1 MRVRADRPRAK
12 KSLGQHFLVDE
23 NFLGVI
29 ERLAEL
35 EPGDIVLEIGPGY
48 GVLTRH
54 LAERVETVHAIEL
67 DTSMRESLGEA
78 LQGTSNVHVTFAD
91 AVRFEYGNLDPPP
104 TKLVSNLP
112 YNVATPIVVE
122 SLERIPTLER
132 WVVMVQREVAERF
145 FASPRTKA
153 YGAVSVLVQLHT
165 RKLGS
170 HRVPSSAF
178 RPKPRVESALVAFE
192 RYPGTRLDLV
202 RPVVESAFA
211 HRRKTLANSL
221 AHTGFAS
228 RSEAETALA
237 DIGRNAATRAEELA
251 PEEFVA
257 LAKALG

>member
-1 MRVRADRPRAK
+1 VRPRAK

-29 ERLAEL
+29 DRFAEL
-35 EPGDIVLEIGPGY
+35 EPEDVVLEIGPGT

-54 LAERVETVHAIEL
+54 LADSVGEVHAVEL
-67 DTSMRESLGEA
+67 DHSLDELLEDA
-78 LQGTSNVHVTFAD
+78 LQGTTNVHLVFAD
-91 AVRFEYGNLDPPP
+91 AVKFDYGKLEPPP
-104 TKLVSNLP
+104 TKLVANLP

-122 SLERIPTLER
+122 SLERIPSLER

-153 YGAVSVLVQLHT
+153 YGAVSVLLQLHT

-170 HRVPSSAF
+170 HRVPPTAF
-178 RPKPRVESALVAFE
+178 RPRPRVDSAIVAFE
-192 RYPGTRLDLV
+192 RYPGPRLDLV

-211 HRRKTLANSL
+211 HRRKTVANSL

-228 RSEAETALA
+228 RAEAEQALV
-237 DIGRNAATRAEELA
+237 DIGREAGVRAEELA
-251 PEEFVA
+251 PEEFVE

>member
-1 MRVRADRPRAK
+1 VRPRAK

-29 ERLAEL
+29 DRLAEL
-35 EPGDIVLEIGPGY
+35 EPEDVVLEIGPGT

-54 LAERVETVHAIEL
+54 LADGVSEVHAVEL
-67 DTSMRESLGEA
+67 DESLDELLEDA
-78 LQGTSNVHVTFAD
+78 LQGTTNVHLVFAD
-91 AVRFEYGNLDPPP
+91 AVKFDYGTLDPPP
-104 TKLVSNLP
+104 TKLVANLP

-122 SLERIPTLER
+122 SLERIPSLER

-170 HRVPSSAF
+170 HRVPPTAF
-178 RPKPRVESALVAFE
+178 RPRPRVDSAIVAFE
-192 RYPGTRLDLV
+192 RYPGPRLDLV

-228 RSEAETALA
+228 RAEAEQALA
-237 DIGRNAATRAEELA
+237 DIGREPGVRAEELA
-251 PEEFVA
+251 PEEFVE

>member
-1 MRVRADRPRAK
+1 VRPRAK

-29 ERLAEL
+29 DRLAEL
-35 EPGDIVLEIGPGY
+35 EPEDVVLEIGPGT

-54 LAERVETVHAIEL
+54 LAESVGEVHALEL
-67 DTSMRESLGEA
+67 DESLEESLEDA
-78 LQGTSNVHVTFAD
+78 LDGATNVHLVFTDAVTFDYATL
-91 AVRFEYGNLDPPP
+91 EPPP
-104 TKLVSNLP
+104 TKLVANLP
-112 YNVATPIVVE
+112 YNVATPIIVE
-122 SLERIPTLER
+122 SLERIPSLER

-153 YGAVSVLVQLHT
+153 YGAVSVLIQLHT

-170 HRVPSSAF
+170 HRVPPTAF
-178 RPKPRVESALVAFE
+178 RPRPRVDSAIVAFE
-192 RYPGTRLDLV
+192 RYPGPRLDLV

-221 AHTGFAS
+221 AHTGFAT
-228 RSEAETALA
+228 RAEAEHALES
-237 DIGRNAATRAEELA
+237 IGREPGVRAEELA

>member
-1 MRVRADRPRAK
+1 VRPRAK

-29 ERLAEL
+29 DRLAEL
-35 EPGDIVLEIGPGY
+35 EPADVVLEIGPGT

-54 LAERVETVHAIEL
+54 LATSVGEVHAVEL
-67 DTSMRESLGEA
+67 DESLEESLADALEEA
-78 LQGTSNVHVTFAD
+78 TNVHLVFAD
-91 AVRFEYGNLDPPP
+91 AVTFDYTTLEPPP
-104 TKLVSNLP
+104 SKLVANLP

-122 SLERIPTLER
+122 SLERIPSLER

-170 HRVPSSAF
+170 HRVPPTAF
-178 RPKPRVESALVAFE
+178 RPRPRVDSAIVAFE
-192 RYPGTRLDLV
+192 RYPGPRLDLV

-228 RSEAETALA
+228 RAEAEKALA
-237 DIGRNAATRAEELA
+237 DIGREPGIRAEELT
-251 PEEFVA
+251 PEEFVE

>member
-1 MRVRADRPRAK
+1 MRPRAK

-23 NFLGVI
+23 NFIGVI
-29 ERLAEL
+29 DRLAEL
-35 EPGDIVLEIGPGY
+35 ERDDVVLEIGPGT

-54 LAERVETVHAIEL
+54 LADSVGEVHAVEL
-67 DTSMRESLGEA
+67 DESLEESLQDA
-78 LQGTSNVHVTFAD
+78 LQAATNVHLVFAD
-91 AVRFEYGNLDPPP
+91 AVTFDYGTLEPPP
-104 TKLVSNLP
+104 TKLVANLP

-122 SLERIPTLER
+122 SLERIPSLER

-153 YGAVSVLVQLHT
+153 YGAVSVLLQLHT

-170 HRVPSSAF
+170 HRVPPTAF
-178 RPKPRVESALVAFE
+178 RPRPRVDSAIVAFE
-192 RYPGTRLDLV
+192 RYPGPRLDLV

-228 RSEAETALA
+228 RAEAEQALA
-237 DIGRNAATRAEELA
+237 DIGREPGVRAEELA
-251 PEEFVA
+251 PEEFVE

>member
-1 MRVRADRPRAK
+1 VRPRAK

-35 EPGDIVLEIGPGY
+35 EPTDVVLEIGPGT
-48 GVLTRH
+48 GILTRH
-54 LAERVETVHAIEL
+54 LAERVGTVHAIEL
-67 DTSMRESLGEA
+67 DESLDEHLVEA
-78 LQGTSNVHVTFAD
+78 LQGAGNVHVTFAD
-91 AVRFEYGNLDPPP
+91 AVTFDYATLAPPP

-122 SLERIPTLER
+122 SLDGVPSLER

-170 HRVPSSAF
+170 HRVPPSAF
-178 RPKPRVESALVAFE
+178 RPKPRVESAIVSFE
-192 RYPGTRLDLV
+192 RYHGPRLDLV

-221 AHTGFAS
+221 AHAGFAS
-228 RSEAETALA
+228 RREAEQALA
-237 DIGRNAATRAEELA
+237 EIGREPSVRAEELA

>member
-1 MRVRADRPRAK
+1 MRPRAK

-23 NFLGVI
+23 NFVGVI
-29 ERLAEL
+29 DRLAEL
-35 EPGDIVLEIGPGY
+35 APEDVVLEIGPGT

-54 LAERVETVHAIEL
+54 LADSVGEVHAVEL
-67 DTSMRESLGEA
+67 DASLEEPLTEA
-78 LQGTSNVHVTFAD
+78 LAGATNVHLVFSDAVTFDYATL
-91 AVRFEYGNLDPPP
+91 EPPP
-104 TKLVSNLP
+104 TKLVANLP

-122 SLERIPTLER
+122 SLERIPSLER

-153 YGAVSVLVQLHT
+153 YGAVSVLLQLHT

-170 HRVPSSAF
+170 HRVPPTAF
-178 RPKPRVESALVAFE
+178 RPRPRVDSAIVAFE
-192 RYPGTRLDLV
+192 RYPGPRLDLV

-221 AHTGFAS
+221 AHAGFAS
-228 RSEAETALA
+228 RSEAEQALA
-237 DIGRNAATRAEELA
+237 EIGREPGVRAEELA
-251 PEEFVA
+251 PEEFVE

>member
-1 MRVRADRPRAK
+1 VRPRAK

-23 NFLGVI
+23 NYLGVI
-29 ERLAEL
+29 ERLADL
-35 EPGDIVLEIGPGY
+35 EPEDVVLEIGPGT

-54 LAERVETVHAIEL
+54 LAGRVGEVHAVEL
-67 DTSMRESLGEA
+67 DESLKEPLEGSLGGA
-78 LQGTSNVHVTFAD
+78 TNVHLVFGD
-91 AVRFEYGNLDPPP
+91 AVKFDYVSLEPPP
-104 TKLVSNLP
+104 TKLVANLP

-122 SLERIPTLER
+122 SLDRIPSLER

-153 YGAVSVLVQLHT
+153 YGAVSVLLQLHT

-170 HRVPSSAF
+170 HRVPPTAF
-178 RPKPRVESALVAFE
+178 RPRPRVDSAIVAFE
-192 RYPGTRLDLV
+192 RYPGPRLDLV

-221 AHTGFAS
+221 AHAGFAS
-228 RSEAETALA
+228 RAEAERALA
-237 DIGRNAATRAEELA
+237 DIGREPGVRAEELA
-251 PEEFVA
+251 PEEFVE

>member
-1 MRVRADRPRAK
+1 VRPRAK

-23 NFLGVI
+23 NFVGVI
-29 ERLAEL
+29 DRLAEL
-35 EPGDIVLEIGPGY
+35 EPTDVVLEIGPGT

-54 LAERVETVHAIEL
+54 LADNVGEVHAVEL
-67 DTSMRESLGEA
+67 DESLEEPLAEA
-78 LQGTSNVHVTFAD
+78 LSGATNVHLVFAD
-91 AVRFEYGNLDPPP
+91 ALRFDYGTLEPPP
-104 TKLVSNLP
+104 TKLVANLP

-122 SLERIPTLER
+122 SLERIPSLER

-153 YGAVSVLVQLHT
+153 YGAVSVLLQLHT

-170 HRVPSSAF
+170 HRVPPTAF
-178 RPKPRVESALVAFE
+178 RPRPRVDSAIVAFE
-192 RYPGTRLDLV
+192 RYPGPRLDVV

-228 RSEAETALA
+228 RAEAEQALA
-237 DIGRNAATRAEELA
+237 EIGREPGVRAEELA
-251 PEEFVA
+251 PEEFVE
-257 LAKALG
+257 LARALG

>member
-1 MRVRADRPRAK
+1 VRPRAK

-35 EPGDIVLEIGPGY
+35 EPKDVVLEIGPGT
-48 GVLTRH
+48 GVLTRR
-54 LAERVETVHAIEL
+54 LADRVATVHAIEI
-67 DTSMRESLGEA
+67 DPSLEEPLREA
-78 LQGTSNVHVTFAD
+78 LQGASNVVVTFGD
-91 AVRFEYGNLDPPP
+91 AVTFDYASLEPPP
-104 TKLVSNLP
+104 GKLVSNLP

-122 SLERIPTLER
+122 SIDRIPSLER

-153 YGAVSVLVQLHT
+153 YGAVSVLLQLHT

-170 HRVPSSAF
+170 HRVPPTAF
-178 RPKPRVESALVAFE
+178 RPRPRVDSAIVAFE
-192 RYPGTRLDLV
+192 RYPGPRLDLV

-221 AHTGFAS
+221 ATTRFAT
-228 RSEAETALA
+228 RAEAEHALA
-237 DIGRNAATRAEELA
+237 EIGRAPAVRAEELA
-251 PEEFVA
+251 PEEFVE

>member
-1 MRVRADRPRAK
+1 VRPRAK

-23 NFLGVI
+23 NLLGVI

-35 EPGDIVLEIGPGY
+35 ERDDVVLEIGPGT
-48 GVLTRH
+48 GILTRH
-54 LAERVETVHAIEL
+54 LAERVGTVHAIEL
-67 DTSMRESLGEA
+67 DASLDEPLREA
-78 LQGTSNVHVTFAD
+78 LDGASNVHVAFGD
-91 AVRFEYGNLDPPP
+91 AVRFDYPSLDPPP
-104 TKLVSNLP
+104 GKLVSNLP

-122 SLERIPTLER
+122 SLDRIPSLER

-170 HRVPSSAF
+170 HRVPASAF
-178 RPKPRVESALVAFE
+178 RPMPRVESAIVAFE
-192 RYPGTRLDLV
+192 RFPGPRLDLV
-202 RPVVESAFA
+202 RPVVEGAFA

-221 AHTGFAS
+221 AHTGFAA
-228 RSEAETALA
+228 RGESESALA
-237 DIGRNAATRAEELA
+237 DIGREPGVRAEELA

>member
-1 MRVRADRPRAK
+1 VRPRAK

-23 NFLGVI
+23 NFIGVI
-29 ERLAEL
+29 DRLAEL
-35 EPGDIVLEIGPGY
+35 GSEDVVLEIGPGT

-54 LAERVETVHAIEL
+54 LADSAGEVHAVEL
-67 DTSMRESLGEA
+67 DASLEEPLAEA
-78 LQGTSNVHVTFAD
+78 LAEATNVHLVFAD
-91 AVRFEYGNLDPPP
+91 AVRFDYATLEPPP
-104 TKLVSNLP
+104 TKLVANLP

-122 SLERIPTLER
+122 SLERIPSLER

-153 YGAVSVLVQLHT
+153 YGAVSVLLQLHT

-170 HRVPSSAF
+170 HRVPPTAF
-178 RPKPRVESALVAFE
+178 RPRPRVDSAIVAFE
-192 RYPGTRLDLV
+192 RYPGPRLDLV

-221 AHTGFAS
+221 AQTGFAS
-228 RSEAETALA
+228 RTEADHALA
-237 DIGRNAATRAEELA
+237 EIGRSPAVRAEELA
-251 PEEFVA
+251 PEEFVE

>member
-1 MRVRADRPRAK
+1 MSPVAPK

-35 EPGDIVLEIGPGY
+35 EPTDVVLEIGPGT

-54 LAERVETVHAIEL
+54 LAANVGEVHAVEL
-67 DTSMRESLGEA
+67 DESLEEPLADA
-78 LQGTSNVHVTFAD
+78 LGGATNVHLVFAD
-91 AVRFEYGNLDPPP
+91 AVKFDYATLEPPP
-104 TKLVSNLP
+104 TKLVANLP

-122 SLERIPTLER
+122 SLERIPSLER

-153 YGAVSVLVQLHT
+153 YGAVSVLLQLHT

-170 HRVPSSAF
+170 HRVPPTAF
-178 RPKPRVESALVAFE
+178 RPRPRVDSAIVAFE
-192 RYPGTRLDLV
+192 RYPGPRLDLV

-228 RSEAETALA
+228 RAEAEQALA
-237 DIGRNAATRAEELA
+237 GIGREPGVRAEELA
-251 PEEFVA
+251 PEEFVE

>member
-1 MRVRADRPRAK
+1 VTPRAK

-35 EPGDIVLEIGPGY
+35 EPTDVVLEIGPGT

-54 LAERVETVHAIEL
+54 LADNVGEVHALEL
-67 DTSMRESLGEA
+67 DESLEEPLVDA
-78 LQGTSNVHVTFAD
+78 LGGATNVHLVFAD
-91 AVRFEYGNLDPPP
+91 AVRFDYATLQPPP
-104 TKLVSNLP
+104 TKLVANLP
-112 YNVATPIVVE
+112 YNIATPIVVE
-122 SLERIPTLER
+122 SLERIPSLER

-153 YGAVSVLVQLHT
+153 YGAVSVLLQLHT

-170 HRVPSSAF
+170 HRVPPTAF
-178 RPKPRVESALVAFE
+178 RPRPRVDSAIVAFE
-192 RYPGTRLDLV
+192 RYPGPRLDLV

-228 RSEAETALA
+228 RAEAEQALA
-237 DIGRNAATRAEELA
+237 DIGREPGVRAEELA
-251 PEEFVA
+251 PEEFVE